1 MLILNMIATLGVMF
15 LVIVIYKLMYDSK
28 GIYWKDILFYS
39 FIFLTI
45 LISIWI

>member
-1 MLILNMIATLGVMF
+1 MLALKISATLCEMF
-15 LVIVIYKLMYDSK
+15 LVIVIYKLMCDSK

-45 LISIWI
+45 LISIWA